1 MIKIY
6 SGIDLVALN
15 RMDRL
20 SPEIHTRFLQRVF
33 TPQELEDAAGK
44 QNSLMGK
51 IAAKEAVS
59 KALGCGIWVIGWQ
72 TVEILSQESGAPS
85 LVLHSKAKEI
95 SEELGIWTWSIS
107 ITHEKTHA
115 AAVAIGLGD
124 ISRNQGMGGS

>member
-15 RMDRL
+15 RMDKL
-20 SPEIHTRFLQRVF
+20 SPEIHNRFLQRVF
-33 TPQELEDAAGK
+33 TSQELEDAAGQ

-59 KALGCGIWVIGWQ
+59 KALGCGIWAIGWQ
-72 TVEILSQESGAPS
+72 SVEILNQVTGAPT
-85 LVLHSKAKEI
+85 LHLHSTAKEF
-95 SEELGIWTWSIS
+95 SEALGIWTWSIS

-115 AAVAIGLGD
+115 AAVAIGLGELPEPG
-124 ISRNQGMGGS
+124 NG